1 MSLIFNWLFDQYKGV
16 ATHWIVLEVIGVIFG
31 LLSVFFAKKRNI
43 WVYPTGIVSTVI
55 FVYLLWEFRLF
66 GDMMINGYY
75 TVMSVYGWVLWAQNS
90 QDQVHVEVSVM
101 NSKDWLISL
110 RLALFSLVLVTT
122 VYFFKPYINNSF
134 SMEGVSLGFEF
145 FSLLDGVDIITTAI
159 FLVGMWLMAQRKIE
173 NWIFWIVG
181 DLISVPLYYYKG
193 LKFTSLQ
200 YLIFTIIAYYGYR
213 EWREIYRKN
222 KRI

>member
-101 NSKDWLISL
+101 NSKDWVISL
-110 RLALFSLVLVTT
+110 GLALFSLILVTT

-159 FLVGMWLMAQRKIE
+159 FLVGNVADGTTK
-173 NWIFWIVG
+173 
-181 DLISVPLYYYKG
+181 D
-193 LKFTSLQ
+193 
-200 YLIFTIIAYYGYR
+200 
-213 EWREIYRKN
+213 
-222 KRI
+222 